1 MDKPEQLPIYKI
13 VLTEDEMGA
22 EYVALVDEPAI
33 RLNWISFREENVFK
47 FTATDIEKKI
57 ICGPLMIPDS
67 PIYRYSESKGEH
79 MVVFDKQTIEQIR
92 ERFFKNKNTS
102 NVNLMHD
109 PKQVVEGVYMIE
121 SYIVDKTKGMNAP
134 EIFKEVPEGT
144 WMASYKVDNPEV
156 WAKVKSGEFKGFSIE
171 GTFGRELDDSSALAE
186 FESNIRELDKDGT
199 LNEYF
204 YLMLRNKNMKTITN
218 LLNELK
224 EKFAD
229 IPEVLPETLPVVEE
243 IKAMDVKTSDGK
255 MLTVDGES
263 LMVGHAVRMGDA
275 ICPDGIYILEDGT
288 SLSIVEGKIAEIVS
302 KVETPVEDVIETR
315 MVALESAIADLK
327 NIQKQNTFNFNSNK
341 ETLASMMEAIE
352 ILSGQP
358 KVKAEPKE
366 IFTKSNLKQTRL
378 ELIAQSLSKKN

>member
-1 MDKPEQLPIYKI
+1 M
-13 VLTEDEMGA
+13 
-22 EYVALVDEPAI
+22 
-33 RLNWISFREENVFK
+33 
-47 FTATDIEKKI
+47 
-57 ICGPLMIPDS
+57 
-67 PIYRYSESKGEH
+67 
-79 MVVFDKQTIEQIR
+79 
-92 ERFFKNKNTS
+92 
-102 NVNLMHD
+102 
-109 PKQVVEGVYMIE
+109 
-121 SYIVDKTKGMNAP
+121 
-134 EIFKEVPEGT
+134 
-144 WMASYKVDNPEV
+144 
-156 WAKVKSGEFKGFSIE
+156 KSGEFKGFSIE

-315 MVALESAIADLK
+315 MVALESAIAELK

-378 ELIAQSLSKKN
+378 ELIAQSISKKN